1 MLRWLKRL
9 FSGGGWVNKDPADD
23 YWYTQRGVASI
34 AGVDV
39 TEGRAL
45 GLPTVYACVA
55 KIAKTVA
62 SLPVQV
68 YDKPNADTRQPVDH
82 PLNDLFGGAASPE
95 ASGMS
100 VSETRMANL
109 LLWGMGYTFIEWAP
123 NGREPL
129 AFYPMESAY
138 VTPRRNDQGEL
149 VFDYQ
154 EDGMGKPETIP
165 AVNIFWVPG
174 LSLGGSVGLSPIK
187 YHRDT
192 IGTHIAKRQFGGSFF
207 KNGARPGGFIKR
219 SLEADVGRMAL
230 SKDGAA
236 RMLASFN
243 ELFQGSENAYRWG
256 LLREGMEAVPMPSMP
271 LEDAQYIEGM
281 QFDREDVCAIF
292 DCPPSKIQDHTRSTF
307 SNIEHLGIDW
317 ATDTILPWCVRV
329 EQAVKRTFFRGQTL
343 YLKHNLA
350 GIARGDINSR
360 YTAYATGRNWGWLS
374 INDVRRLE
382 DMNPVPNGD
391 DYLQPLNMQVV
402 GAPVVLPAAAVP
414 REPEPDGEPGNG
426 DQDDAAAAIRASVEE
441 AEPPDERATIAKDLQ
456 PAIQAAC
463 KRLLAAESAAVDKAY
478 KRFASKGDADGMDA
492 WIDAYAAKRV
502 DEVADEM
509 RPVVETYDRLAGRVS
524 DGKTE
529 FIAKAWTLNMCAGIR
544 TALDSGDFGSASRLN
559 ALDNQAAWVTRMLL
573 GDRDDEKPNA

>member
-1 MLRWLKRL
+1 MFHGYQGLELLISKYRISLY
-9 FSGGGWVNKDPADD
+9 FN
-23 YWYTQRGVASI
+23 T
-34 AGVDV
+34 
-39 TEGRAL
+39 TE
-45 GLPTVYACVA
+45 
-55 KIAKTVA
+55 
-62 SLPVQV
+62 
-68 YDKPNADTRQPVDH
+68 
-82 PLNDLFGGAASPE
+82 
-95 ASGMS
+95 
-100 VSETRMANL
+100 
-109 LLWGMGYTFIEWAP
+109 
-123 NGREPL
+123 EPL
-129 AFYPMESAY
+129 LSFIDRIDNPESA
-138 VTPRRNDQGEL
+138 VL
-149 VFDYQ
+149 
-154 EDGMGKPETIP
+154 I
-165 AVNIFWVPG
+165 I
-174 LSLGGSVGLSPIK
+174 LGTDSLSP
-187 YHRDT
+187 Y
-192 IGTHIAKRQFGGSFF
+192 
-207 KNGARPGGFIKR
+207 
-219 SLEADVGRMAL
+219 
-230 SKDGAA
+230 
-236 RMLASFN
+236 
-243 ELFQGSENAYRWG
+243 
-256 LLREGMEAVPMPSMP
+256 
-271 LEDAQYIEGM
+271 
-281 QFDREDVCAIF
+281 
-292 DCPPSKIQDHTRSTF
+292 
-307 SNIEHLGIDW
+307 IEHLGIDW